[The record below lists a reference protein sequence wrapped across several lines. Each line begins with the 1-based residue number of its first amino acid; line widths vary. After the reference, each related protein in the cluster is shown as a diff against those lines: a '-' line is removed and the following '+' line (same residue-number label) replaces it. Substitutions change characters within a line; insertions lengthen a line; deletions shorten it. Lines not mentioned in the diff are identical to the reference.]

1 MANLGDEQ
9 APLEGAPAA
18 APPAAAESR
27 RLSEILSEVFAEQE
41 RVAPLQMQLQQI
53 GFFRKELRHMVSVVE
68 QAPVT
73 GWTAEARSA
82 LEGVLDAA
90 SDLYDALTSR
100 HALPSFSMRRSV
112 EMPFDE
118 AGLGVALDDE
128 GPGPADMN
136 PEALQLAIEGLRDE
150 VQVIRES
157 LLDNTALVDV
167 LERSPDFMREMA
179 RGEFIDFCSVLKD
192 LVDGCLATL
201 ARIPSD
207 DRPAAPAARPERP
220 PRPAVAPAP
229 AAVAPAPAAVAP
241 APAAVAPAPAVLAP
255 AVAPPPAAPSL
266 GSINPGPVVPAA
278 SPQSSAAAEAS
289 DAPTGAEYQHRSE
302 EEAVRQ
308 LQDFFEG
315 NSPEGTLLKAEE
327 REFTR
332 MVAEIV
338 GVICPGVTFTAADL
352 ATRIRVLRDT
362 FGVRKRL
369 RNMLTL
375 REFKSFFGA
384 TR

>member
-1 MANLGDEQ
+1 MARLGDEQ
-9 APLEGAPAA
+9 APLEGAPAST
-18 APPAAAESR
+18 PPATAESR
-27 RLSEILSEVFAEQE
+27 RLSEILSDVFAEQE
-41 RVAPLQMQLQQI
+41 RVAPLEMQLQQI

-73 GWTAEARSA
+73 GWTAEARAA
-82 LEGVLDAA
+82 LEGVLDTA
-90 SDLYDALTSR
+90 SDLHDVLVSR
-100 HALPSFSMRRSV
+100 HALPSFSVKRSV

-118 AGLGVALDDE
+118 AGLGVSLDDE
-128 GPGPADMN
+128 GRESANMS

-157 LLDNTALVDV
+157 LGDNTALVEV

-179 RGEFIDFCSVLKD
+179 RGEFIDFCSVLKE

-207 DRPAAPAARPERP
+207 DRPAASIARPERP
-220 PRPAVAPAP
+220 SRPAVAPVP
-229 AAVAPAPAAVAP
+229 AAVAPAVVAR
-241 APAAVAPAPAVLAP
+241 
-255 AVAPPPAAPSL
+255 AVAPPLAAPPP
-266 GSINPGPVVPAA
+266 IAFTPAPVVPAA
-278 SPQSSAAAEAS
+278 PAPPPTAAAIS
-289 DAPTGAEYQHRSE
+289 DVPTGAEYQHRSE

-308 LQDFFEG
+308 LQEFFES
-315 NSPEGTLLKAEE
+315 NSPEGTLLKAQD
-327 REFTR
+327 REFAR

-338 GVICPGVTFTAADL
+338 VVICPGGTFTAADL
-352 ATRIRVLRDT
+352 ATRIKVLRDT

-369 RNMLTL
+369 RNKLTL
-375 REFKSFFGA
+375 REFKSFFGV